1 MAEVKVGIN
10 AGKNFILWVVL
21 KLIGHT
27 NGYKYFINSPRE
39 EKVNQLVYGNDA
51 LVGHHALD
59 GADVHS
65 CRLLQRNECLQKEL
79 KVMFLVIPTER
90 IHSFLSIWIQQRYN
104 PRRPFPACQGCTR
117 SGPMPPRRWE

>member
-1 MAEVKVGIN
+1 VAEVKVGIN

-39 EKVNQLVYGNDA
+39 EKVNQLFMVMMLLWDIMPWMVRMSIPA
-51 LVGHHALD
+51 A
-59 GADVHS
+59 S
-65 CRLLQRNECLQKEL
+65 CSVTNVLQKEW

-104 PRRPFPACQGCTR
+104 PRRPFPACQGCIR
-117 SGPMPPRRWE
+117 SGPMPPRR